1 MFKTGPV
8 AVAISQDMQQSV
20 NHYFRTLQEQYTPHV
35 IAHERVNTAMQENFI
50 QYKNEKAIEN
60 LGMSQYE
67 QSRNSVR
74 ERHSARFAGRAAPC
88 KYQ

>member
-1 MFKTGPV
+1 MYKTGPV

-35 IAHERVNTAMQENFI
+35 IAHERANTAMQENLV
-50 QYKNEKAIEN
+50 QYNNEKAIEN
-60 LGMSQYE
+60 LGLSQYE
-67 QSRNSVR
+67 RSRNLVR
-74 ERHSARFAGRAAPC
+74 ERHSARFAERAAPC